1 MKATAMDFGE
11 IYSFIFAT
19 PAGVGILIGGTLLLC
34 IIIAFILEYRT
45 RKIFADRG
53 PREETD
59 DWALFD
65 DDEESEDEE

>member
-1 MKATAMDFGE
+1 MDFGE

-19 PAGVGILIGGTLLLC
+19 PAGVGILIGATLLLC
-34 IIIAFILEYRT
+34 IIIAFILEHRT
-45 RKIFADRG
+45 RRIFADRG

-65 DDEESEDEE
+65 DDEEEPEDKEEA